1 MRERKATTPM
11 PHACLSAAG
20 LPRRLFALLLLSCAA
35 VAAPA
40 QDLKIGGTGAGL
52 ATMRLLG
59 EAFARQNPGVTIEVL
74 PSLGSGGGVKAL
86 LAGVVQVAVI
96 SRPLQ
101 EKEVAAGAVAQEYGR
116 TPFVFASHRSTKV
129 RGISVGD
136 LVEIYAGRQ
145 ERWPDGTP
153 IRLVL
158 RPVGDSDSEALKAIS
173 PAMREAKTAAEQRKG
188 MLFAVTDQEAADA
201 LEKMPGSLGPITLAL
216 ALSER
221 RELRIL
227 PLDGIAPDVRSLA
240 DGSYA
245 LYKTMLLVT
254 GPRSPAAAKAF
265 VDFAR
270 SPAAREILVKNG
282 HWVK

>member
-1 MRERKATTPM
+1 MSERKATLSM
-11 PHACLSAAG
+11 PPDRLCAAR
-20 LPRRLFALLLLSCAA
+20 PFRRLVALLMLGAVA

-40 QDLKIGGTGAGL
+40 QELKIGGTGAGL

-59 EAFARQNPGVTIEVL
+59 DAFVRQNPGVTIEVL

-86 LAGVVQVAVI
+86 LAGVVQLAVI

-101 EKEVAAGAVAQEYGR
+101 DKEIAAGAVAQEYGR
-116 TPFVFASHRSTKV
+116 TPFVFATHRATKV
-129 RGISVGD
+129 RGISVND
-136 LVEIYAGRQ
+136 LVEIYSGRQ

-188 MLFAVTDQEAADA
+188 MFFAVTDQDAADA
-201 LEKMPGSLGPITLAL
+201 LEKMPGSLGPTTLAL
-216 ALSER
+216 VLSER
-221 RELRIL
+221 RELKIL
-227 PLDGIAPDVRSLA
+227 PLEGVTPEVRSLA
-240 DGSYA
+240 DGSYG
-245 LYKTMLLVT
+245 LYKTMLLAT
-254 GPRSPAAAKAF
+254 GPKSPAAAKAF
-265 VDFAR
+265 VEFAR
-270 SPAAREILVKNG
+270 SPAAREILAKNG